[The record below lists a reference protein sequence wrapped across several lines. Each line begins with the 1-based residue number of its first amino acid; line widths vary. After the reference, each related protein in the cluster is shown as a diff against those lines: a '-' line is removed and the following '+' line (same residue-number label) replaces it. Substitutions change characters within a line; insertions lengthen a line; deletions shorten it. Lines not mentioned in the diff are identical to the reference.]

1 MSSLQPI
8 DTSLLGHPGV
18 VVRGEIYSPDGND
31 VLLQD
36 LIEVELPDGDYAD
49 VGWYPEHDPQ
59 GRYCVTL
66 YDRTLSA
73 KKKFETRDVHAAL
86 HELNDWVRESLASTD
101 ARGDATLTDSQFNK

>member
-8 DTSLLGHPGV
+8 DTSFLEHPGV
-18 VVRGEIYSPDGND
+18 VVRGEIYSPDGED

-36 LIEVELPDGDYAD
+36 LIEVELPNGDFAD

-73 KKKFETRDVHAAL
+73 KKRFETRDVHGAL
-86 HELNDWVRESLASTD
+86 HELNDWVQESLAHAD
-101 ARGDATLTDSQFNK
+101 APGGATMTDSQVKK